1 MIIGVP
7 RETKV
12 GENRVGM
19 LPSGVQMLVEDGHKV
34 LVEKGAG
41 LGSGIDDGD
50 YSSAGAKIV
59 RSAKD
64 IYKNAEMI
72 VKVKEPQPAEIK
84 MLRRGQIV
92 FCYFHFAADIGL
104 TKGCLKTGIT
114 AIAYETLRDEH
125 GRLPLLTPMSEVAGK
140 MSVQIGARLLE
151 KLAGGRGVLL
161 GGVAGVEPGNVLVVG
176 AGVVGECAARI
187 AAGMGANVVA
197 LDANLD
203 RIRYLEDV
211 MPANVRVLYS
221 DPHVMELYAEWADLV
236 IGAVLLPGR
245 RAPVLIKHST
255 LKRMKKGAVIVD
267 VAIDQGGC
275 CETSRP
281 TTHENPT
288 YTVDGIVHYCVTNIP
303 AVVSR
308 TSTYAL
314 CNATFPYCREIAR
327 EGVAN
332 FIQKSH
338 GRASAINMRDGRI
351 VNKDVAETYPELTA
365 N

>member
-7 RETKV
+7 REIKI

-41 LGSGIDDGD
+41 LGSGINDRD
-50 YSSAGAKIV
+50 YISAGARIV
-59 RSAKD
+59 KNAEE
-64 IYKNAEMI
+64 IYKNVEMI
-72 VKVKEPQPAEIK
+72 VKVKEPQPSEIK

-92 FCYFHFAADIGL
+92 FCYFHFAADKVL
-104 TKGCLKTGIT
+104 TRGCLKAGII
-114 AIAYETLRDEH
+114 AIAYETLQDEH

-161 GGVAGVEPGNVLVVG
+161 GGVAGVEPANVLVVG
-176 AGVVGECAARI
+176 AGVVGECAARV

-197 LDANLD
+197 LDNNLD

-221 DPHVMELYAEWADLV
+221 DPHIIESYAEWADLL

-245 RAPVLIKHST
+245 RAPVLIKRST
-255 LKRMKKGAVIVD
+255 LKKMKEGAVIVD

-288 YTVDGIVHYCVTNIP
+288 YVVDGVLHYCVTNIP
-303 AVVSR
+303 ALVSR

-314 CNATFPYCREIAR
+314 CNATFPYCREIAN
-327 EGVAN
+327 EGVTSFAN
-332 FIQKSH
+332 KSP
-338 GRASAINMRDGRI
+338 GRAFAINMKEGKI
-351 VNKDVAETYPELTA
+351 VNKGVAETYPDLA
-365 N
+365 GL